1 MVVVSI
7 TLLYVESETEAADR
21 PHFLPKAPCPPK
33 SDGTGSYEVVSSQ
46 QLCHG
51 EEGWIGGNWSLVR

>member
-1 MVVVSI
+1 M
-7 TLLYVESETEAADR
+7 ESETEAADR

-51 EEGWIGGNWSLVR
+51 EEGWIAGNWSLV